1 MTRGAPSCNMMLL
14 LDGVMHLVQY
24 GGGGSLLESLE
35 IEGWL
40 LKYVKT
46 LHQQRSYSQDTS
58 SVDRIQ

>member
-1 MTRGAPSCNMMLL
+1 MMLL

-24 GGGGSLLESLE
+24 GGGVLTESLE